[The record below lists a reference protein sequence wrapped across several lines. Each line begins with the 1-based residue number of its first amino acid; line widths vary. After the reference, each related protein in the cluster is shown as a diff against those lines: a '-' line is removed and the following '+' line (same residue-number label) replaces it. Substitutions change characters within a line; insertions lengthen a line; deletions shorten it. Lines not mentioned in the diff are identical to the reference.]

1 MVMQSSV
8 SKWGNSLGVRIPRS
22 FAEEA
27 GITDGSQVDLKIE
40 RDRIIIRRKRFSLN
54 HLLTQV
60 TSENIHK
67 AVDTSHPVGREI
79 W

>member
-1 MVMQSSV
+1 MQSSG
-8 SKWGNSLGVRIPRS
+8 SIWGNSLGVRIPRS

-40 RDRIIIRRKRFSLN
+40 RDRIIIRRKKFSLD
-54 HLLTQV
+54 HLLAQV

-67 AVDTSHPVGREI
+67 EIDTSHPVGREV